1 MSRMGIRP
9 GWELAKSNG
18 ILHAFWYYLRHI
30 HDDPQL
36 REKVDLGVNYL
47 SHPLK
52 ARMSGVCSDPEESYG
67 SFAVQSTGF
76 AGLSL
81 AESIRP
87 DAVFT
92 SVCREA

>member
-1 MSRMGIRP
+1 MSRLGLRP

-18 ILHAFWYYLRHI
+18 ILHAFSYYLNHI
-30 HDDPQL
+30 SDDPRL
-36 REKVDLGVNYL
+36 REKVEAGLRFL

-67 SFAVQSTGF
+67 EFAGQATGF

-81 AESIRP
+81 AEGIAKDS
-87 DAVFT
+87 VFNL
-92 SVCREA
+92 